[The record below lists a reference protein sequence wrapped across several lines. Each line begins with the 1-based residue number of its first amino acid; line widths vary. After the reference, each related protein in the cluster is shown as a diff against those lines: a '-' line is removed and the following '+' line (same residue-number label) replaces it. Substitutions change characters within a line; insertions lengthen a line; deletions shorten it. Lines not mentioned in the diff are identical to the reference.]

1 MIIVSKIRV
10 ERVRNETLKTLDDIK
25 TSEIYLKL
33 DVMDQ
38 SWISESIEDG
48 HVMSLGHFILN
59 TDDSKKK
66 KYVFVIHT
74 NEIDD
79 SFVIVGDYED
89 QHEFHDPEK
98 LLLTS
103 EYLKILFKLID
114 DNLKW
119 VMRYIL
125 CD

>member
-1 MIIVSKIRV
+1 
-10 ERVRNETLKTLDDIK
+10 LKTLDDIK

>member
-1 MIIVSKIRV
+1 MIIVSKISV
-10 ERVRNETLKTLDDIK
+10 EKVRTETLKTLDDIK

-33 DVMDQ
+33 DDMDQ
-38 SWISESIEDG
+38 FWISESIEDG

-74 NEIDD
+74 NAIDN
-79 SFVIVGDYED
+79 SFVIVGDYEE

-98 LLLTS
+98 LLLKS

-119 VMRYIL
+119 VMSFIL
-125 CD
+125 HD

>member
-1 MIIVSKIRV
+1 MIQR
-10 ERVRNETLKTLDDIK
+10 
-25 TSEIYLKL
+25 
-33 DVMDQ
+33 
-38 SWISESIEDG
+38 
-48 HVMSLGHFILN
+48 
-59 TDDSKKK
+59 KK

-74 NEIDD
+74 NAIDN
-79 SFVIVGDYED
+79 SFVIVGDYEQ

-119 VMRYIL
+119 VMSFYSP
-125 CD
+125 